1 MSTLAAFILKIFGWH
16 LVGELPEQKKYVV
29 IIGPHTS
36 NWDFFIFL
44 LVKFAYR
51 LKVVFIGKHTI
62 FIGPV
67 GWVLRKIGGIP
78 VERSSAHNVVDRI
91 VEEFSVRDEMVFALS
106 PEGTRSYLDH
116 WKSGFYHIARK
127 AKIPVQ
133 TAFLDVSSKQI
144 GWGPLFHLTE
154 DRHSDLEKIAEF
166 YSDKQGFKPE
176 NFSKII
182 FKCSGHKE

>member
-1 MSTLAAFILKIFGWH
+1 MSVIAAFILRIFGWH
-16 LVGELPEQKKYVV
+16 QVGELPKLKKYVV

-44 LVKFAYR
+44 LVKFSYR

-78 VERSSAHNVVDRI
+78 VKRSSAHNVVDKI
-91 VEEFSVRDEMVFALS
+91 VEEFSIRDEMVFALS
-106 PEGTRSYLDH
+106 PEGTRSYRDH

-127 AKIPVQ
+127 ANVPVQ
-133 TAFLDVSSKQI
+133 TAYLDVPSKQI
-144 GWGPLFHLTE
+144 GWGPLFYLSD
-154 DRHSDLEKIAEF
+154 DRHEDLKRIAEF
-166 YSDKQGFKPE
+166 YTDKQGFKPE
-176 NFSKII
+176 KFSKIM
-182 FKCSGHKE
+182 FRPSNHRD